1 MSNDQKFTK
10 SGVQSRLATHTLLM
24 AVLKQNKT
32 LDFAMGELPDM
43 PPADRALAYRLAKTV
58 LRYKLA
64 MDGLLKVYLQKKL
77 QDSRLDIACC
87 LYMGIAQIL
96 LLDTPPHAA
105 VNTTVDVAKKC
116 FPKLS
121 GLVNAV
127 LKKIAADKDT
137 IQLKPEDAM
146 PPWLWEHW
154 VDDYGKEQA
163 LLIAQAHVS
172 EPPLDVTWGQP
183 ISEAE
188 TMPGGSIRLP
198 KGADFASLEG
208 TGWVQDMAAS
218 LPVKLLGD
226 IKGKRVLDACAA
238 PGGKTMQL
246 AAAGAKVTALDISE
260 NRLKRLRE
268 NLEYNQLEAEVVC
281 ADLRKWQPA
290 EKFDVI
296 VLDAPCSAT
305 GTIRRHPE
313 IMHQRQPEDV
323 NRLVEI
329 QQNLLSTAIEW
340 LKPNGKLL
348 YITCSLQPEEGENQM
363 QLHIKKVQ
371 PLDASFAGIPSAW
384 ITPQGYLRTTP
395 ALLADKGGM
404 DGFFA
409 AMLKG

>member
-1 MSNDQKFTK
+1 MSNAGLD
-10 SGVQSRLATHTLLM
+10 SRLAAHSLLM
-24 AVLKQNKT
+24 AMLKQNKT
-32 LDFAMGELPDM
+32 LEFAMDELPELA
-43 PPADRALAYRLAKTV
+43 PQDRALAYRLAKTC

-64 MDGLLKVYLQKKL
+64 MDALLKTYLKK
-77 QDSRLDIACC
+77 QMQESRLDITCC
-87 LYMGIAQIL
+87 LYMGVAQIL

-121 GLVNAV
+121 GLVNAIC
-127 LKKIAADKDT
+127 KKIAADKDN

-146 PPWLWEHW
+146 PAWLWEHW

-163 LLIAQAHVS
+163 LAIAAAHVG
-172 EPPLDVTWGQP
+172 EPPLDVTWGKP
-183 ISEAE
+183 IVEGE
-188 TMPGGSIRLP
+188 VMPGGSIRLP

-208 TGWVQDMAAS
+208 SGWVQDIAAS

-246 AAAGAKVTALDISE
+246 ATAGAKVTALDISE

-268 NLEYNQLEAEVVC
+268 NLDYNNLEAEVVC
-281 ADLRKWQPA
+281 ADLRKWQPE
-290 EKFDVI
+290 EKFDII

-313 IMHQRQPEDV
+313 IMHQRTPEDV

-329 QQNLLSTAIEW
+329 QQNLLAQALEW

-371 PLDASFAGIPSAW
+371 PLEAEVVGIPAEW

-395 ALLADKGGM
+395 AMLADKGGM

-409 AMLKG
+409 AMLKA

>member
-1 MSNDQKFTK
+1 MSNA
-10 SGVQSRLATHTLLM
+10 GLNSRLAAHSLLM
-24 AVLKQNKT
+24 AVLKQKKT
-32 LDFAMGELPDM
+32 LEFAMDELPELA
-43 PPADRALAYRLAKTV
+43 PQDRALAYRLAKTC

-64 MDGLLKVYLQKKL
+64 MDALLKKYLQK
-77 QDSRLDIACC
+77 QMQESRLDITCC
-87 LYMGIAQIL
+87 LYMGVAQIL

-105 VNTTVDVAKKC
+105 VNTTVDVAKRF

-121 GLVNAV
+121 GLVNAIC
-127 LKKIAADKDT
+127 KKIAADKEA

-163 LLIAQAHVS
+163 LAIAAAHVG
-172 EPPLDVTWGQP
+172 EPPLDVTWVQP
-183 ISEAE
+183 IAE
-188 TMPGGSIRLP
+188 GEVMPGGSIRLP
-198 KGADFASLEG
+198 KGSDFASLEG
-208 TGWVQDMAAS
+208 NGWVQDIAAS

-246 AAAGAKVTALDISE
+246 AIAGAQVTALDISE
-260 NRLKRLRE
+260 NRLNRLRE
-268 NLEYNQLEAEVVC
+268 NLEYNNLEAEVIC
-281 ADLRKWQPA
+281 ADLRKWQPD
-290 EKFDVI
+290 EKFDII

-329 QQNLLSTAIEW
+329 QQTLLAKALQW
-340 LKPNGKLL
+340 LKPDGKLL

-363 QLHIKKVQ
+363 QLHIKRVQ
-371 PLDASFAGIPSAW
+371 PLEASVAGIPDEW
-384 ITPQGYLRTTP
+384 ISPQGYLRTTP
-395 ALLADKGGM
+395 AMLGDKGGM

-409 AMLKG
+409 AMLKA